1 MITRL
6 LILTTLFISASTYL
20 VVASQREPEVPRQ
33 VLAEVPL
40 RIDDWRAREASPLDN
55 RVVQMLGVDDFVN
68 RIYLGPEAA
77 AGLYIGFY
85 KSQRE
90 GSAIHSP
97 MNCLPGA
104 GWKPMTRTTISVPVR
119 ESENAQQTRAVEI
132 NRITIAKGLDKQVV
146 LYWYQSHGRVVASE
160 YWGKIYTVWD
170 TIKINRTDAAL
181 VRIIVPVVGADE
193 KAERAAAEAGVA
205 FVQSLFP
212 LLSRYLPA

>member
-1 MITRL
+1 MIARL
-6 LILTTLFISASTYL
+6 LILSLTFLAASAYL
-20 VVASQREPEVPRQ
+20 TVKSQAEPTMARES
-33 VLAEVPL
+33 LSEVPL
-40 RIDDWRAREASPLDN
+40 RIDDWRAREGAPLDN

-68 RIYLGPEAA
+68 RIYVGPGAA

-104 GWKPMTRTTISVPVR
+104 GWNPVSRTQLAIPVR
-119 ESENAQQTRAVEI
+119 ETESAAATRTVEV
-132 NRITIAKGLDKQVV
+132 NRITIAKGLDRQVV
-146 LYWYQSHGRVVASE
+146 LYWYQSHGRIVASE

-170 TIKINRTDAAL
+170 TIKLNRTDAAL
-181 VRIIVPVVGADE
+181 VRVVVPVLGSDA
-193 KAERAAAEAGVA
+193 KAEQAAADAGIQ

-212 LLSRYLPA
+212 LLHKYLPA